1 MKKRILA
8 ITVLLCFALALSAC
22 GQQPAATAP
31 SAAAAPADGAAA
43 DPGDDFHI
51 TIKFSGASAATNPD
65 MMMLDEMCKRVTE
78 RTDGHIT
85 MEMYPNNELGSLA
98 DIAEMIQQ
106 GVPMM
111 TNCSSDFLADYCPDH
126 AALNGA
132 YLYDSWEDMQV
143 IAKSDWYAGLK
154 EQLDDSNIHVMFFG
168 WNGGHRHMISTFP
181 IRTPQDLVGKNAR
194 VSGGLMFVEMY
205 KAFGSSPF
213 TLPFNET
220 YQGLQQGI
228 IDIVEAPTY
237 TLLSSSLNEV
247 GPYLTLT
254 SHIICADVVIMSTD
268 VYNSIPEQYR
278 AILDEEINATCLAY
292 NATVDG
298 NEEAALKTF
307 RDYGTT
313 IIELSDEERQAFAD
327 ACKDMYTNIQ
337 SFSPDIYNTIRS
349 IIEAG

>member
-31 SAAAAPADGAAA
+31 SAAAAPTDGAAA

-143 IAKSDWYAGLK
+143 IAKSD
-154 EQLDDSNIHVMFFG
+154 
-168 WNGGHRHMISTFP
+168 
-181 IRTPQDLVGKNAR
+181 
-194 VSGGLMFVEMY
+194 
-205 KAFGSSPF
+205 
-213 TLPFNET
+213 
-220 YQGLQQGI
+220 
-228 IDIVEAPTY
+228 
-237 TLLSSSLNEV
+237 
-247 GPYLTLT
+247 
-254 SHIICADVVIMSTD
+254 
-268 VYNSIPEQYR
+268 
-278 AILDEEINATCLAY
+278 
-292 NATVDG
+292 
-298 NEEAALKTF
+298 
-307 RDYGTT
+307 
-313 IIELSDEERQAFAD
+313 
-327 ACKDMYTNIQ
+327 
-337 SFSPDIYNTIRS
+337 
-349 IIEAG
+349 